1 MPVNTIQ
8 IQKLLGKH
16 TFQQLRVTVNELIN
30 IVNGL
35 PSTVRGDVTRQGGI
49 IDGQSAGTL
58 QTIDP
63 GQFFVLNSNW
73 VGIGDFLN
81 TDMPTSP
88 IGHIHVNALNSDA
101 RINLSQNNVS
111 SDPDI
116 PHGISYLSIQAA
128 NSVNGP
134 ANNFGFLAATS
145 NTTTKYGMIVLS
157 TANTDQ
163 EVSHIFARESWG
175 WGNTVD
181 TTSATRFTLTSGENV
196 GLAPHG
202 GPTAHLAAQLR
213 VDRALA
219 NDPQTSNTAPIISA
233 RGYSG
238 AWGGL
243 GINDTPVRLVIG
255 DRNID
260 TALRANTYA
269 ALDFMGHGA
278 DTTDLSEIGARIS
291 AEYTRVTATSTAL
304 EFAVRD
310 ARGNLEKVM
319 KIIGGSDATGDIDK
333 PVIVIG
339 NTAYLDSMTARDS
352 ATGGTQLYSA
362 NAMHA
367 QLTIQ
372 QYSQGGFN
380 NAGLLIRGED
390 RAGSGAAGNPVLR
403 IENPSAAEP
412 AGSDG
417 KRSNKWAHTIN
428 SGGAYKIITYPDN
441 DYNGASNN
449 QFTITPGGATTVF
462 GFGNYGGEGVGG
474 GSYNGTVLIVD
485 GGYGSNEGAELR
497 LGTNRTAHL
506 VAPGVRPTTWN
517 IDNVSSKLRIFP
529 RNGSGF
535 ADVGGAVTKGDS
547 QLVFDLTVAT
557 ANTLIGIGT
566 YFPAHMLHLRRN
578 WESANVHIES
588 DFSNSNA
595 SKARMLTTG
604 LGNDYAVVQAINP
617 NATYP
622 TTTGRGLLHEH
633 PVSITV
639 AQTEVGTNP
648 TGTTLRSVYSSAYN
662 IAGNENQISLRV
674 HSTGGAGTLAD
685 NNGWNIDAVNLI
697 AQTGH
702 VGLGRP
708 HLGVPST
715 EVDNYSAFK
724 INLRRGAV
732 VENVLTV
739 TPQGYLGV
747 GLGGPQVTGSFLPP
761 PKNAVVQSPGFNL
774 DLHSY
779 EDVAGTANTLAAFSY
794 QRRGFTGI
802 VQESKTWTIGVDQTF
817 PGMGK
822 TVDPFVIGGKL
833 NRALSN
839 QRGAHAGGESGRVR
853 DGLFVAEMNIGQ
865 NWTQIY
871 QIGVREEHNTLT
883 VYTPANTTSPN
894 WPTGVRAGRIGIGN
908 TRPSHTLTV
917 NGYSAES
924 SGIAVYGANAAI
936 RFIDPA
942 PLTTEGMTWISNIQ
956 ERILATGYDPGGVF
970 SDSGPDGAGTPAERT
985 YHIGSLRGT
994 LSIAQNL
1001 GQNDTDIYDTGKNI
1015 TVSIHANTRMDSTST
1030 SAVASYDDRNYLGEN
1045 LGEDWFSGGSVG
1057 INANSHP
1064 MAAGLFVGDVPAGD
1078 TDHREVFTNRYY
1090 PAQQNFI
1097 GTLRHSGNYPTSV
1110 IFGARPLSQ
1119 ANGAFKTISTVS
1131 GTTSNN
1137 SGETQVGNGHIMK
1150 RMEGLRRYSEGYIP
1164 GATTQYSPPGGAA
1177 TDVEADWRTVAWHDG
1192 ISVDTSYSVPAPG
1205 IGSEFMGSA
1214 ASQAGGNFHLRN
1226 HTTKVWWE
1234 RRPNTIDA
1242 GANYQNQEYTESH
1255 LFGSSNQHVMT
1266 IHANTAYQGVHVEK
1280 GGIYADNSILA
1291 WARILP
1297 RGLGVPDVQNLD
1309 DTGFFPSLPAAAGVS
1324 ESHNI
1329 LSFDHTQRGLYK
1341 LTLPLAFRNG
1351 TKYAVMVTG
1360 TNNLYVSSG
1369 VQSGDNLSA
1378 AISGNEDNGGE
1389 APGFT
1394 PNEYRQKTFRKENP
1408 ETFMGD
1414 GGLRSTGG
1422 FLNTNERPGGS
1433 QEYHVRTANSTVIL
1447 IESRIGVNYREL
1459 GGPTVTGSSIRHDD
1473 DEVFVVVVGA
1483 PDKTK
1488 FRG

>member
-175 WGNTVD
+175 WGNTAD

-255 DRNID
+255 DRNED

-269 ALDFMGHGA
+269 ALDFMGNGA

-291 AEYTRVTATSTAL
+291 AEYTRDTATSTAL

-310 ARGNLEKVM
+310 ATGDLEKVM
-319 KIIGGSDATGDIDK
+319 KIIGGSDATGDVDK

-352 ATGGTQLYSA
+352 ATGGTPLYSA

-372 QYSQGGFN
+372 QYSQGQFGRM
-380 NAGLLIRGED
+380 GLLIRGED
-390 RAGSGAAGNPVLR
+390 RPGITPIGAASNPVLR
-403 IENPSAAEP
+403 MEQPEALEQT
-412 AGSDG
+412 GSDG

-441 DYNGASNN
+441 SYTGTSNN

-462 GFGNYGGEGVGG
+462 GFGNYRGEGVGG
-474 GSYNGTVLIVD
+474 GSLNGTVLIVD

-506 VAPGVRPTTWN
+506 VATGVRPTTWN

-529 RNGSGF
+529 RNNSGF
-535 ADVGGAVTKGDS
+535 TDVGGAVTKNDS

-557 ANTLIGIGT
+557 ANTLIGMGT

-595 SKARMLTTG
+595 SKARMLVDG

-662 IAGNENQISLRV
+662 AVGNENQISLRT
-674 HSTGGAGTLAD
+674 HSTGGPGD
-685 NNGWNIDAVNLI
+685 NSGWDIDAVTLI
-697 AQTGH
+697 AQTGYQSSST
-702 VGLGRP
+702 P
-708 HLGVPST
+708 HLGVLGA
-715 EVDNYSAFK
+715 ERARYAAFK
-724 INLRRGAV
+724 LNLRRGATV
-732 VENVLTV
+732 DNVLTV

-747 GLGGPQVTGSFLPP
+747 GLGGLQNP
-761 PKNAVVQSPGFNL
+761 VVRSPGFNL
-774 DLHSY
+774 DLTSY
-779 EDVAGTANTLAAFSY
+779 QDVVGTSNTLAAFSY
-794 QRRGFTGI
+794 QRSGG
-802 VQESKTWTIGVDQTF
+802 VPSKTWTVGIDRTF

-822 TVDPFVIGGKL
+822 TIDPFVIGGKS
-833 NRALSN
+833 NRSVTN
-839 QRGAHAGGESGRVR
+839 QRGTHSDINRVR
-853 DGLFVAEMNIGQ
+853 DGLFVAEMSSEDM

-894 WPTGVRAGRIGIGN
+894 WPTNVRAGRVGIGN

-917 NGYSAES
+917 NGYSAGH
-924 SGIAVYGANAAI
+924 SGIAVYGAEAAV
-936 RFIDPA
+936 RLIDPR
-942 PLTTEGMTWISNIQ
+942 PLATVSPNWISNIQ
-956 ERILATGYDPGGVF
+956 ERILASNFDPGGVF

-1078 TDHREVFTNRYY
+1078 TDHREVFANRYY
-1090 PAQQNFI
+1090 PAEQNFI
-1097 GTLRHSGNYPTSV
+1097 GGPQTLVHGGNYPTSV

-1137 SGETQVGNGHIMK
+1137 SGETQVGKGNIMK

-1164 GATTQYSPPGGAA
+1164 GEGVRPTPPE
-1177 TDVEADWRTVAWHDG
+1177 TEADWRTVAWHDG

-1214 ASQAGGNFHLRN
+1214 ASQAGGTFHLRN

-1234 RRPNTIDA
+1234 RRPNTID
-1242 GANYQNQEYTESH
+1242 GNNPLENPNQGPYQNQEYTESH

-1266 IHANTAYQGVHVEK
+1266 IHANTSYQGVHVEK

-1297 RGLGVPDVQNLD
+1297 RGVGVPDVQTSE
-1309 DTGFFPSLPAAAGVS
+1309 DTGPFDTPATAVVS

-1329 LSFDHTQRGLYK
+1329 LSFTHAARGLYK
-1341 LTLPLAFRNG
+1341 LTLPDEFKNG

-1360 TNNLYVSSG
+1360 TNNLFISFGLNNPS
-1369 VQSGDNLSA
+1369 NL
-1378 AISGNEDNGGE
+1378 NEVINS
-1389 APGFT
+1389 GFT
-1394 PNEYRQKTFRKENP
+1394 DEEYRARTFRKNNP
-1408 ETFMGD
+1408 EGALETAV
-1414 GGLRSTGG
+1414 S
-1422 FLNTNERPGGS
+1422 PGGRIRS
-1433 QEYHVRTANSTVIL
+1433 VGDSSSMGGIHEYNVRTANSTVIL
-1447 IESRIGVNYREL
+1447 IESRTEVNYFQ
-1459 GGPTVTGSSIRHDD
+1459 GYDSTIRHDD